1 MSAPI
6 SRKDE
11 RKAARGPDEPTGRK
25 SRGIA
30 KAVCYGWDD
39 ASFSL
44 KTGEPKKMRQ
54 ILLMTGFVVAAF
66 VLVVGGAQAYD
77 AEFDYNADGTVD
89 QADVDLIQAAFGS
102 AEGDADF
109 DPAF

>member
-1 MSAPI
+1 
-6 SRKDE
+6 
-11 RKAARGPDEPTGRK
+11 
-25 SRGIA
+25 
-30 KAVCYGWDD
+30 
-39 ASFSL
+39 
-44 KTGEPKKMRQ
+44 MRQ

-109 DPAF
+109 DPAFDHDQDGFVTGADVVLAVAAVNN